1 MKAAKRQSKK
11 RSLLVVDDQV
21 MLLDVMERQ
30 FEGDPDIEL
39 AGSAAEASEALRF
52 VRERKPDIVMLDVDL
67 GGGDSGFDVL
77 QALRALPGG
86 GPRVVM
92 VSMFENPMYR
102 NRAFNLGADAY
113 VTKGVRFRTMRSVLL
128 DDRAYEVPE
137 GDRGKFWRNSPEAVA
152 QPGSDPFQALSER
165 ESAIVREVVR
175 GLSEKEIAADLGVT
189 VSTVS
194 TYLRRAMAKLGVATR
209 AELLRLHHAL
219 E

>member
-1 MKAAKRQSKK
+1 MRTAKRKPKK
-11 RSLLVVDDQV
+11 NLLIVDDQV

-52 VRERKPDIVMLDVDL
+52 VREKRPDIVMLDVDL

-86 GPRVVM
+86 GPRIVM

-128 DDRAYEVPE
+128 DDRSYEVPE

-152 QPGSDPFQALSER
+152 RPGSDPFQSLSER
-165 ESAIVREVVR
+165 ENAIVREVVR
-175 GLSEKEIAADLGVT
+175 GLSEKEIASDLGVT

-194 TYLRRAMAKLGVATR
+194 TYLRRAMAKLGVSTR
-209 AELLRLHHAL
+209 AELLRQRHAL